1 MELNRRAFLQ
11 TAGAA
16 VAATA
21 FATTALADA
30 PAEGGAPEG
39 EGAPMGQ
46 QATTTVEADA
56 DWRAKPEEVTE
67 FVEEV
72 DCDVVIVGKGFAGI
86 NAFRYLAEAGYKA
99 ILVEKLDEEYW
110 SAVGNEFASINGD
123 AVLNYGAP
131 QIDPVEFYQNWQRI
145 HGNYCQPELVM
156 KFAQNSAEASNKWLD
171 QLTDEEIAGMTSS
184 FLPKSEHQLDELD
197 GIKFWPSVASFYG
210 SPNETQ
216 IGNLNTA
223 AAVAA
228 GGEVRYG
235 YWAEYIIQDEA
246 GAVTG
251 FVAEGPDG
259 FVKFNCRAVVTAC
272 GGFGGNSAMMMD
284 LIPDMAMAKVESETL
299 SSMSAN
305 NGRGVQMAYW
315 CGARL
320 EYNVAGMNMKGL
332 SVPGKMNV
340 LPQAMW
346 IDGATGK
353 RYTNEFYP
361 VSEQRGIQTVYTA
374 RGKKW
379 AIVDDDFTTYRCYT
393 IPQHAGF
400 EATEGN
406 ISSLRE
412 SLDEAYA
419 KFNGTYEEPEAT
431 EGMGG
436 MGGPMSSNSFIADD
450 TLEGLAA
457 QMGLDEAATAAFIQ
471 QVADYN
477 QYCADGADQQFGRNA
492 AVLFPVAKAPFY
504 AVEFSPVLGETMVT
518 CGGIITDGDQRA
530 LDKDYNAIPG
540 LYCTG
545 NDCGRRFGIEY
556 CTPIPGVSL
565 GMAITLGRE
574 CGKSV
579 EKFLA

>member
-11 TAGAA
+11 AAGAT
-16 VAATA
+16 VAAGA
-21 FATTALADA
+21 FASVALADEEA
-30 PAEGGAPEG
+30 AEE
-39 EGAPMGQ
+39 
-46 QATTTVEADA
+46 EAAEDTA
-56 DWRAKPEEVTE
+56 DDTSDWRTQPEEITD

-86 NAFRYLAEAGYKA
+86 NAFRYLSEAGYQA
-99 ILVEKLDEEYW
+99 ILVEKLEEESW

-123 AVLNYGAP
+123 AILDYGAP
-131 QIDPVEFYQNWQRI
+131 EIDPVDFYKNWQRI

-156 KFAQNSAEASNKWLD
+156 KYAQNSAEASNNWLD
-171 QLTDEEIAGMTSS
+171 QLTEDELAGMTAS
-184 FLPKSEHQLDELD
+184 FLPVTDNQLDELD
-197 GIKFWPSVASFYG
+197 GIKFWPSVCSFYG

-216 IGNLNTA
+216 IGNLNTD

-235 YWAEYIIQDEA
+235 YWAQYITQDES
-246 GAVTG
+246 GAVNG

-259 FVKFNCRAVVTAC
+259 YVKFNCRAVVTAC
-272 GGFGGNSAMMMD
+272 GGFGGNSDMMMD
-284 LIPDMAMAKVESETL
+284 LIPDMANAIVEGESLT
-299 SSMSAN
+299 SMSAN

-332 SVPGKMNV
+332 AVPGKMNV

-346 IDGATGK
+346 IDSTTGM

-361 VSEQRGIQTVYTA
+361 VSEQRGIQTVYSPRTT
-374 RGKKW
+374 KW
-379 AIVDDDFTTYRCYT
+379 AIVDDNFTTYRTYT

-400 EATEGN
+400 EATESN
-406 ISSLRE
+406 ITSLRE

-419 KFNGTYEEPEAT
+419 TFSGTGSEET
-431 EGMGG
+431 EEEGAAGG
-436 MGGPMSSNSFIADD
+436 GMSSNTFIADD
-450 TLEGLAA
+450 TLEGLAS
-457 QMGLDEAATAAFIQ
+457 QMGLDEDATAAFIQ

-477 QYCADGADQQFGRNA
+477 QYCADGADQQFGRA
-492 AVLFPVAKAPFY
+492 AEVLFPVEQAPFY
-504 AVEFSPVLGETMVT
+504 AVEFEPVLGETMVT
-518 CGGIITDGDQRA
+518 CGGVITDGDQRA
-530 LDKDYNAIPG
+530 LDKDYNPIPG

-579 EKFLA
+579 EKFLG

>member
-1 MELNRRAFLQ
+1 MLNRRTFIQ

-16 VAATA
+16 VAAGA
-21 FATTALADA
+21 MASTALADA
-30 PAEGGAPEG
+30 PAGGPGPETAAAP
-39 EGAPMGQ
+39 A
-46 QATTTVEADA
+46 ADTDT
-56 DWRAKPEEVTE
+56 DWRAKPEEIAD

-72 DCDVVIVGKGFAGI
+72 DCDAVVVGKGFAGI
-86 NAFRYLAEAGYKA
+86 NAFRYLAEAGYKV
-99 ILVEKLDEEYW
+99 ILVEKSDEDAW
-110 SAVGNEFASINGD
+110 QAVGNEFASINGD

-156 KFAQNSAEASNKWLD
+156 KFAQNSAEASNHWLD
-171 QLTDEEIAGMTSS
+171 QFSDEELEGMTSS
-184 FLPKSEHQLDELD
+184 FLPKTENQMDELD

-210 SPNETQ
+210 NPNETE
-216 IGNLNTA
+216 IGNRNTA
-223 AAVAA
+223 AAVEA

-235 YWAEYIIQDEA
+235 YWAQYITQDA
-246 GAVTG
+246 DGSVNG
-251 FVAEGPDG
+251 FIAEGPDG
-259 FVKFNCRAVVTAC
+259 FVKFNCKAVVCAC
-272 GGFGGNSAMMMD
+272 GGFAANHAMMMD
-284 LIPDMAMAKVESETL
+284 LIPDMAAAIVEGEDLTA
-299 SSMSAN
+299 MSAN

-346 IDGATGK
+346 IDSVTGK

-361 VSEQRGIQTVYTA
+361 VAEQRGTQTIYSSRAT
-374 RGKKW
+374 KW
-379 AIVDDDFTTYRCYT
+379 AICDDNFTTYRTFT

-400 EATEGN
+400 DATESN
-406 ISSLRE
+406 IESLRE

-419 KFNGTYEEPEAT
+419 KFNGTYEEPEQKDD
-431 EGMGG
+431 GP
-436 MGGPMSSNSFIADD
+436 MGGPMSANNFIADD

-457 QMGLDEAATAAFIQ
+457 QMGLGEEQTAAFLQ

-492 AVLFPVAKAPFY
+492 KVLFPIDKAPFY
-504 AVEFSPVLGETMVT
+504 AVEFNPVLGETMVT

-530 LDKDYNAIPG
+530 LDKDYSPIPG
-540 LYCTG
+540 LYVTG

-579 EKFLA
+579 EKFLG

>member
-1 MELNRRAFLQ
+1 MELNRRSFLQ

-21 FATTALADA
+21 FAGTALADEP
-30 PAEGGAPEG
+30 PAG
-39 EGAPMGQ
+39 EGAPAGGPGAMSSAPAVPAG
-46 QATTTVEADA
+46 T
-56 DWRAKPEEVTE
+56 DWRAMPAQIAE

-86 NAFRYLAEAGYKA
+86 NAFRYLSEAGYKA
-99 ILVEKLDEEYW
+99 VLCEKLEEEYW

-123 AVLNYGAP
+123 AALNYGAP
-131 QIDPVEFYQNWQRI
+131 TIDPVDFYKNWQRI

-156 KFAQNSAEASNKWLD
+156 KFAQNSAEASNVWLD
-171 QLTDEEIAGMTSS
+171 QLTDEQLAGMTGS
-184 FLPKSEHQLDELD
+184 FLPKTQNQLDELD
-197 GIKFWPSVASFYG
+197 GIKFWPSVCSFYG
-210 SPNETQ
+210 QPNETQ
-216 IGNLNTA
+216 IGNLNVDV
-223 AAVAA
+223 AVAA

-235 YWAEYIIQDEA
+235 YWAEYITQDET
-246 GAVTG
+246 GAVNG
-251 FVAEGPDG
+251 FVAEGPEG
-259 FVKFNCRAVVTAC
+259 YVKFNCRAVVTAC
-272 GGFGGNSAMMMD
+272 GGFGGNQAMMMD
-284 LIPDMAMAKVESETL
+284 LIPDMAGALVEGESL
-299 SSMSAN
+299 YSMSAN

-346 IDGATGK
+346 IDGDTGK

-361 VSEQRGIQTVYTA
+361 VSEQRGLQTVYTA
-374 RGKKW
+374 RTKKW
-379 AIVDDDFTTYRCYT
+379 AVVDDDFTTYRTFT

-400 EATEGN
+400 SATEGN
-406 ISSLRE
+406 IQSLRD

-419 KFNGTYEEPEAT
+419 KFNGTWVEPEAT

-436 MGGPMSSNSFIADD
+436 FGGPMSGASYIADD

-457 QMGLDEAATAAFIQ
+457 QMGLSAEATAAFIQ

-477 QYCADGADQQFGRNA
+477 EYCAQGADQQFGRA
-492 AVLFPVAKAPFY
+492 AEVLFPVAKAPFY
-504 AVEFSPVLGETMVT
+504 ACEFTPSLGETMVT
-518 CGGIITDGDQRA
+518 CGGVITDGDQRA
-530 LDKDYNAIPG
+530 LDKNYVAIPG

-579 EKFLA
+579 AKFLG